1 MPVQRIILRH
11 STHGNEYR
19 TTFADS
25 AYVTDEQLQPELN
38 LQSFTYQER
47 GALIPDLG
55 AAIDSAGG
63 WVLDRRP
70 TSANAMEMYLE
81 VAQAALPEVYGA
93 LLGSGL
99 ELTRESHRA
108 LAERCT
114 CGMHLSLRN
123 GLSSILTMRI
133 EVTFLQESAHTT
145 EVARLI
151 VMGAALA

>member
-1 MPVQRIILRH
+1 MRI
-11 STHGNEYR
+11 
-19 TTFADS
+19 
-25 AYVTDEQLQPELN
+25 VTDEELQPELN

-47 GALIPDLG
+47 GTLIPELG
-55 AAIDSAGG
+55 AAIDGAGG
-63 WVLDRRP
+63 WILDRRP
-70 TSANAMEMYLE
+70 TSANALEMYLE

-114 CGMHLSLRN
+114 CGLHLSMRQ
-123 GLSSILTMRI
+123 GTSSILTMRV
-133 EVTFLQESAHTT
+133 EVHFLQESAHTT
-145 EVARLI
+145 EVSRLI